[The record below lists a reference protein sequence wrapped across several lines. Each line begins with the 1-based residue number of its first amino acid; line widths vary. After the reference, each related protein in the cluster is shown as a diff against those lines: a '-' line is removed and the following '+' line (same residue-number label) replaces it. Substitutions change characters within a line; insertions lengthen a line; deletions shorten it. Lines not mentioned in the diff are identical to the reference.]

1 MDTANLGLRLLPI
14 AAVVEKAGIS
24 RPYVWKLV
32 GQDAFPRPLHLG
44 KRARAWRSDEIDA
57 WIEARTAERDRR
69 TNGQAGVSVHARQ
82 VPDATHG
89 GAPGGLRP
97 LEDDGR

>member
-1 MDTANLGLRLLPI
+1 MANADIGVRLLPI

-24 RPYVWKLV
+24 RPYVWKLI
-32 GQDAFPRPLHLG
+32 GQGAFPRPLHLG

-69 TNGQAGVSVHARQ
+69 MNGQAGVSGHA
-82 VPDATHG
+82 
-89 GAPGGLRP
+89 
-97 LEDDGR
+97 

>member
-1 MDTANLGLRLLPI
+1 MSLRLLRI

-24 RPYVWKLV
+24 RPYVWRLI
-32 GQDAFPRPLHLG
+32 GQGSFPKPLHVG

-69 TNGQAGVSVHARQ
+69 TNGQAGVSV
-82 VPDATHG
+82 
-89 GAPGGLRP
+89 GA
-97 LEDDGR
+97 

>member
-1 MDTANLGLRLLPI
+1 MATADIGLRLLPI

-24 RPYVWKLV
+24 RPYVWKLI
-32 GQDAFPRPLHLG
+32 GQGTFPGPLHLG

-69 TNGQAGVSVHARQ
+69 RNGQAGGS
-82 VPDATHG
+82 
-89 GAPGGLRP
+89 
-97 LEDDGR
+97 GRA

>member
-24 RPYVWKLV
+24 RPYIWKLI
-32 GQDAFPRPLHLG
+32 GQGAFPRPLHLG
-44 KRARAWRSDEIDA
+44 KRARGWRSDEIDA

-69 TNGQAGVSVHARQ
+69 TTGKAGESVRS
-82 VPDATHG
+82 
-89 GAPGGLRP
+89 
-97 LEDDGR
+97 